1 MKNKIISSNIEK
13 GILKFDWFILKYVGN
28 IK

>member
-1 MKNKIISSNIEK
+1 MKNKIISSSIEK
-13 GILKFDWFILKYVGN
+13 DILKFDWFILKYVGN